1 MVLHNSRSSG
11 SALYSSSGRVIHQVS
26 SPSGAGPAEEDMV
39 FLMYSEV
46 Q

>member
-1 MVLHNSRSSG
+1 MVLHNSGSSG

-26 SPSGAGPAEEDMV
+26 PPSGVGPAEEDMV
-39 FLMYSEV
+39 FLMCSEV

>member
-1 MVLHNSRSSG
+1 MVLHISGSSS

-26 SPSGAGPAEEDMV
+26 PPSGVGPAEDMV
-39 FLMYSEV
+39 FLLCSEV